1 MKKTII
7 INGMSCMNCVKHVK
21 EALCEL
27 NGVDNVDVDLTSKT
41 AVINTDFEIA
51 NNDII
56 KALDEFGYE
65 VVDIK

>member
-1 MKKTII
+1 MKKTIVI
-7 INGMSCMNCVKHVK
+7 DGMSCMNCVKHVK
-21 EALCEL
+21 EALAEL
-27 NGVDNVDVDLTSKT
+27 NGVGDVVVDLTSNT

-65 VVDIK
+65 VVEIK